1 MNGNAKETAPL
12 FLFIGECV
20 TSEAN
25 GRGHPQ
31 ECASSSWQPFS
42 TPSSAEPVWG
52 TVHPLPLLPRLPPAS
67 ISHSSRVC
75 HPVTGAQAHPT
86 VSDFLEQPPLIHRG
100 KGVMTKPPKHRQ
112 TRTRVL

>member
-1 MNGNAKETAPL
+1 MNGKAKETAPL
-12 FLFIGECV
+12 FLFTGECV

-31 ECASSSWQPFS
+31 ESASSSWQPFS

-67 ISHSSRVC
+67 ISTVLLCVTLLLEPKLIPLCLTFWSSL
-75 HPVTGAQAHPT
+75 P
-86 VSDFLEQPPLIHRG
+86 
-100 KGVMTKPPKHRQ
+100 
-112 TRTRVL
+112 